1 MADIIEQPPA
11 EERLTRIEF
20 EDRPEGPIAA
30 AVIAGGVGAAALGV
44 VTTLAEASTGVS
56 DWLAWSDRVGP
67 LSGKTILAVVV
78 WLVAWAVLHAAL
90 RGRPYET
97 RRALVVSLVLIALG
111 VLGTF
116 STFCRR
122 CRPHCAAQE
131 PLGDRAG
138 VCLSRSTPCGG
149 PPRGIGVFARWP
161 DGHAQ

>member
-1 MADIIEQPPA
+1 MADIIERPPA

-30 AVIAGGVGAAALGV
+30 AVIAGGVGAAALG
-44 VTTLAEASTGVS
+44 
-56 DWLAWSDRVGP
+56 VGP

-111 VLGTF
+111 VLGPFPTIF
-116 STFCRR
+116 QLFG
-122 CRPHCAAQE
+122 E
-131 PLGDRAG
+131 
-138 VCLSRSTPCGG
+138 
-149 PPRGIGVFARWP
+149 
-161 DGHAQ
+161 

>member
-1 MADIIEQPPA
+1 MADIIERPPA

-30 AVIAGGVGAAALGV
+30 AALGV
-44 VTTLAEASTGVS
+44 VTTLAEASTRVS

-67 LSGKTILAVVV
+67 LSGKTIMAVVV

-116 STFCRR
+116 PTFF
-122 CRPHCAAQE
+122 QLFGE
-131 PLGDRAG
+131 
-138 VCLSRSTPCGG
+138 
-149 PPRGIGVFARWP
+149 
-161 DGHAQ
+161 